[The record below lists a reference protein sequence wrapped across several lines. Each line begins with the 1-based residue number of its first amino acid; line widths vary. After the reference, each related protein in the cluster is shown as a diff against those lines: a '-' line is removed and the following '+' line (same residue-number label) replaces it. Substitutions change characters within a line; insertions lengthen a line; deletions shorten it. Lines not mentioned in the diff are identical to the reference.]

1 MLIEIRA
8 QLPKLCNI
16 QVLFFRLLKVFS
28 VMGNNFI
35 LLLGCLFQILLFN
48 EESVEAHG
56 EDQNNRLP
64 AFDLILLFCRTIRKQ
79 LY

>member
-1 MLIEIRA
+1 
-8 QLPKLCNI
+8 
-16 QVLFFRLLKVFS
+16 
-28 VMGNNFI
+28 MGNNLI

-56 EDQNNRLP
+56 EDQNNRVP